1 MTPPPKHLW
10 SGDWR
15 SDSDATADELDAL
28 RNRPRP
34 AVPEAPAPPEPAPAP
49 PPERAASA
57 PPPQRT
63 PPPRRPPRPPR
74 ARRQRRAPSQRVRLA
89 TVLVLAALVTAGIGL
104 GLTSALGTDKSASD
118 NTPTAYLG
126 LHIASHA
133 LMGGLIIRG
142 VDPGSPAA
150 HAGIKAGDVL
160 ARIGQVEVHS
170 PGDVRA
176 LLLGRRPG
184 DDVQLGIERGSTSFT
199 VDVTLAGQP

>member
-1 MTPPPKHLW
+1 M
-10 SGDWR
+10 
-15 SDSDATADELDAL
+15 
-28 RNRPRP
+28 
-34 AVPEAPAPPEPAPAP
+34 
-49 PPERAASA
+49 
-57 PPPQRT
+57 
-63 PPPRRPPRPPR
+63 
-74 ARRQRRAPSQRVRLA
+74 LA
-89 TVLVLAALVTAGIGL
+89 VLVAAGIGW
-104 GLTSALGTDKSASD
+104 GLTSALGTNKSTSE
-118 NTPTAYLG
+118 NGQTAYLG

-184 DDVQLGIERGSTSFT
+184 DDVQLGIERGPISFA
-199 VDVTLAGQP
+199 VDVTLIRQP

>member
-15 SDSDATADELDAL
+15 ADSEATADELAAL
-28 RNRPRP
+28 RALPRP
-34 AVPEAPAPPEPAPAP
+34 PLEDEEPPPEPPRAP
-49 PPERAASA
+49 
-57 PPPQRT
+57 
-63 PPPRRPPRPPR
+63 RPPRPAR
-74 ARRQRRAPSQRVRLA
+74 ARRPRRSPSRRLRTA
-89 TVLVLAALVTAGIGL
+89 VVLMLAVLVAAGIGW
-104 GLTSALGTDKSASD
+104 GLTSALGTNKTTSE
-118 NTPTAYLG
+118 NGQTAYLG

-184 DDVQLGIERGSTSFT
+184 DDVQLGIERGPISFA
-199 VDVTLAGQP
+199 VDVTLIRQP

>member
-15 SDSDATADELDAL
+15 SDSDATADELAAL

-34 AVPEAPAPPEPAPAP
+34 AVPEEESPPGPRPALT
-49 PPERAASA
+49 
-57 PPPQRT
+57 PQRT
-63 PPPRRPPRPPR
+63 PPPRSPRPPRPPR
-74 ARRQRRAPSQRVRLA
+74 ARRQRRATSQRVRLA

-104 GLTSALGTDKSASD
+104 GLTSALGTNKSTSE
-118 NTPTAYLG
+118 NSQTGYLG

-133 LMGGLIIRG
+133 LMGGLIIRS

-150 HAGIKAGDVL
+150 RAGIKGGDVL
-160 ARIGQVEVHS
+160 ARIGQVEVHT

-184 DDVQLGIERGSTSFT
+184 DDVQLGIERGQIAFT
-199 VDVTLAGQP
+199 VDARLTAQP

>member
-15 SDSDATADELDAL
+15 GDSDATADELAAL
-28 RNRPRP
+28 RDRPRP
-34 AVPEAPAPPEPAPAP
+34 VLAEE
-49 PPERAASA
+49 E
-57 PPPQRT
+57 
-63 PPPRRPPRPPR
+63 PPPRAAAHAPPPPRPPR

-89 TVLVLAALVTAGIGL
+89 IVLVLAALITAGIGI
-104 GLTSALGTDKSASD
+104 GLTSALGTDKSAS
-118 NTPTAYLG
+118 NNQTAYLG

-133 LMGGLIIRG
+133 LMGGLIIRS

-150 HAGIKAGDVL
+150 RAGIKGGDVL

-184 DDVQLGIERGSTSFT
+184 DDVQLGIERGQISFT
-199 VDVTLAGQP
+199 VDVRLAPQP

>member
-1 MTPPPKHLW
+1 M
-10 SGDWR
+10 
-15 SDSDATADELDAL
+15 
-28 RNRPRP
+28 
-34 AVPEAPAPPEPAPAP
+34 
-49 PPERAASA
+49 
-57 PPPQRT
+57 
-63 PPPRRPPRPPR
+63 
-74 ARRQRRAPSQRVRLA
+74 
-89 TVLVLAALVTAGIGL
+89 LVLAALVTAGIGL
-104 GLTSALGTDKSASD
+104 GLTSALGTNKSTSQ
-118 NTPTAYLG
+118 NTQTAYLG

-150 HAGIKAGDVL
+150 RAGIKAGDVL

-184 DDVQLGIERGSTSFT
+184 DDVQLGIERGSISFT

>member
-1 MTPPPKHLW
+1 M
-10 SGDWR
+10 
-15 SDSDATADELDAL
+15 
-28 RNRPRP
+28 
-34 AVPEAPAPPEPAPAP
+34 
-49 PPERAASA
+49 
-57 PPPQRT
+57 
-63 PPPRRPPRPPR
+63 
-74 ARRQRRAPSQRVRLA
+74 
-89 TVLVLAALVTAGIGL
+89 LVLAALVTAGIGL
-104 GLTSALGTDKSASD
+104 GLTSALGTDKSTSD

-184 DDVQLGIERGSTSFT
+184 DDVQLGIERGSISFT

>member
-15 SDSDATADELDAL
+15 SDSDAAADELAAL
-28 RNRPRP
+28 RARPRP
-34 AVPEAPAPPEPAPAP
+34 GVPEAQAPPEPPPAP
-49 PPERAASA
+49 R
-57 PPPQRT
+57 PQRT
-63 PPPRRPPRPPR
+63 PPPPRSPRPTRPPR
-74 ARRQRRAPSQRVRLA
+74 ARRQRRPPSQRVRLA

-104 GLTSALGTDKSASD
+104 GLTSALGTNKSHSD
-118 NTPTAYLG
+118 NAQTAYLG

-133 LMGGLIIRG
+133 LMGGLIIRS